1 MQSPNDFKTRFNL
14 KDPNASADLQA
25 LLQSRIQEK
34 GQHLDW
40 ALLCESLGFASLA
53 AREFQLECRDNPQSP
68 HAKYKIS
75 LLHREK
81 GEVDKALSMLE
92 QLLENHPWK
101 VEWVKTAVE
110 IFLDEGSNARATE
123 LIQKAQSI
131 GLPISEL
138 QKSASPDSPAQ
149 DSTDEVLPDLSPA
162 DSDCA
167 RFHSLFSGRENI
179 HARQWAAK
187 DGEAGYSPIEEPL
200 TPAVIRNHLLGS
212 ITVGV
217 YPIRM
222 DGTCTFFAL
231 DLDITKAAIEKASGK
246 VDASKVLR
254 AAIRST
260 VLLLAEKFFAL
271 GITPL
276 LEDSGYK
283 GRHLWFFLDQPETAE
298 TLHKLGQ
305 LLLAWLLPLLPD
317 GLNLEFFPKQASLKG
332 KGLGNL
338 IKLPLGIHRRTG
350 RRAFLLNASGDVLQN
365 PFGFLRTVRKLDR
378 PAIIQLFDFLKS
390 IPVVSPVP
398 ISVSDSSTSIVASDQ
413 IPLTASPPPSKAL
426 VPDWN
431 ENDFVLEPRISHL
444 LDRCPVLQS
453 LKDKVDSQRSLSHE
467 EQLVLI
473 HTLGHLDAG
482 PLAVNFL
489 LKKCVDVGPEKLMGD
504 KLKGSPTA
512 CANIRKRIPHI
523 TRLVQCN
530 CTFELTPERYPTPAL
545 HLLSLPVIQNPSFAD
560 SDLPALTS
568 RYFDSLANL
577 EKLNHELSLLT
588 NALIQK
594 LLPLPLAKLQ
604 LPNGTISVLTNNGVL
619 QLVFTPK
626 NIIDSTP

>member
-14 KDPNASADLQA
+14 KDPHASADLQA
-25 LLQSRIQEK
+25 LLESRIQEK

-40 ALLCESLGFASLA
+40 ALLCESLGLASLA

-68 HAKYKIS
+68 LAKYKIA

-123 LIQKAQSI
+123 LIEKAQSL

-138 QKSASPDSPAQ
+138 QIIASK
-149 DSTDEVLPDLSPA
+149 DSTSQDAQDEVLPDLSPA

-167 RFHSLFSGRENI
+167 RFHSFFSGRENI

-231 DLDITKAAIEKASGK
+231 DLDISKAAIEKASGK

-260 VLLLAEKFFAL
+260 VLLLADKFFAL

-283 GRHLWFFLDQPETAE
+283 GRHLWFFLEQPETAE

-305 LLLAWLLPLLPD
+305 LLLNWLSPLLPD
-317 GLNLEFFPKQASLKG
+317 GLHLEFFPKQGSLKG

-350 RRAFLLNASGDVLQN
+350 RRAFLLNSSGDVLQN
-365 PFGFLRTVRKLDR
+365 PFGFLRTVRKLER
-378 PAIIQLFDFLKS
+378 PAILQLFDFLKS
-390 IPVVSPVP
+390 IPVVFTVP
-398 ISVSDSSTSIVASDQ
+398 NSVSSTSLITSDP
-413 IPLTASPPPSKAL
+413 IPLAASPAPSMPII
-426 VPDWN
+426 PDWT

-444 LDRCPVLQS
+444 FARCPVLQS
-453 LKDKVDSQRSLSHE
+453 LKDKADSQRSLSHE
-467 EQLVLI
+467 EQLILI

-512 CANIRKRIPHI
+512 CANIRKRIPHL

-530 CTFELTPERYPTPAL
+530 CSFELTPDRYPTPAL
-545 HLLSLPVIQNPSFAD
+545 HLLSLPVIQNLSFAD

-577 EKLNHELSLLT
+577 EKLNHEISLLT

-604 LPNGTISVLTNNGVL
+604 LPNGTIAVLTNNGVL

>member
-1 MQSPNDFKTRFNL
+1 MLSPNDFKTRFDL
-14 KDPNASADLQA
+14 KDPGAFTDLQI
-25 LLQSRIQEK
+25 LLESRIQHK
-34 GQHLDW
+34 GGHLDW

-53 AREFQLECRDNPQSP
+53 AREFQLECRDNP
-68 HAKYKIS
+68 HNTLARYRIA
-75 LLHREK
+75 LLLRDK
-81 GEVDKALSMLE
+81 GELDKALSMLE
-92 QLLENHPWK
+92 QLLENHPWEI
-101 VEWVKTAVE
+101 EWVKTAVE
-110 IFLDEGSNARATE
+110 MFVDEGSNSRASE
-123 LIQKAQSI
+123 LIEKAKCL
-131 GLPISEL
+131 GFPLPEIQAAKRL
-138 QKSASPDSPAQ
+138 
-149 DSTDEVLPDLSPA
+149 DSTNQTTAEEVLPDLTPT

-179 HARQWAAK
+179 HARQWSAK

-231 DLDITKAAIEKASGK
+231 DLDITKAAIEKATGK
-246 VDASKVLR
+246 VDASKSLR
-254 AAIRST
+254 SAIRST
-260 VLLLAEKFFAL
+260 VLLLSDKFFAL

-283 GRHLWFFLDQPETAE
+283 GRHLWFFLEQPETAE

-305 LLLAWLLPLLPD
+305 LLLSWLNPLLPD
-317 GLNLEFFPKQASLKG
+317 GLHLEFFPKQGALKG

-350 RRAFLLNASGDVLQN
+350 RRAFLLNSSGDILQN

-378 PAIIQLFDFLKS
+378 PAIIALFDFLKS
-390 IPVVSPVP
+390 IPPSTQTIEPESINPQDHSPK
-398 ISVSDSSTSIVASDQ
+398 
-413 IPLTASPPPSKAL
+413 IPLAASVAPTKPL
-426 VPDWN
+426 IPDWT

-444 LDRCPVLQS
+444 FANCPVLLA
-453 LKDKVDSQRSLSHE
+453 LKNKVDSQRSLTYE

-473 HTLGHLDAG
+473 HTVGHIDAG

-489 LKKCVDVGPEKLMGD
+489 LRKCVDVMPNKLMGD

-512 CANIRKRIPHI
+512 CGTIRKRIPHI
-523 TRLVQCN
+523 TRMVQCN
-530 CTFELTPERYPTPAL
+530 CTFDLAPDTYPTPAL
-545 HLLSLPVIQNPSFAD
+545 HLLSLPVIQDPSYSD
-560 SDLPALTS
+560 SDLPALTT
-568 RYFDSLANL
+568 RYFESLANL
-577 EKLNHELSLLT
+577 DKINHEISLLT

-594 LLPLPLAKLQ
+594 ILPLPLAKLE
-604 LPNGTISVLTNNGVL
+604 LPNGIIAVITNNGSL

-626 NIIDSTP
+626 ESMGKST